1 MRIRSVGRSA
11 VRNESKYF
19 LNSHIHSELLK
30 MTDLILIFAGYE
42 IGDDIDC
49 FLMGEPSESG
59 VDVTVGK
66 L

>member
-1 MRIRSVGRSA
+1 M
-11 VRNESKYF
+11 RNESKYF